1 MADKDKEIK
10 DRDWEREMREVDK
23 LLKKLPEADPTLG
36 RGVPTVPRAYA
47 APGGHAVAAP
57 AGPPSARARLTTW
70 LRVGL
75 GVLLGVGML
84 LWPYSHVCGAKLLLY
99 LIGVGTLS
107 VAGAW
112 GALSSWR
119 RRMGLAHV
127 LSLLVLLWGA
137 VLTVTAVLPRIG
149 DGRPQ
154 AIWFCPEPPA
164 QVTPNR

>member
-1 MADKDKEIK
+1 VADKEKE
-10 DRDWEREMREVDK
+10 RDWDREMREVDK

-36 RGVPTVPRAYA
+36 RGVPTVPRAYPA
-47 APGGHAVAAP
+47 QGGGHAAAAAA
-57 AGPPSARARLTTW
+57 AGPASARARLTTW
-70 LRVGL
+70 FRVGL

-84 LWPYSHVCGAKLLLY
+84 AWPYSYVCGAKLLLY
-99 LIGVGTLS
+99 LVGVGTLI

-127 LSLLVLLWGA
+127 VALLVLLWGT
-137 VLTVTAVLPRIG
+137 VLTVTVVLPRIG
-149 DGRPQ
+149 DAGAQ
-154 AIWFCPEPPA
+154 AIWFCPEPPV

>member
-1 MADKDKEIK
+1 VADKEK
-10 DRDWEREMREVDK
+10 DRDWDREMRAVDK
-23 LLKKLPEADPTLG
+23 LLAKLPEADPTLG
-36 RGVPTVPRAYA
+36 RGVPTVPRAYP
-47 APGGHAVAAP
+47 APGGHVAA
-57 AGPPSARARLTTW
+57 AGPVSARARLTTW
-70 LRVGL
+70 FRVGL

-84 LWPYSHVCGAKLLLY
+84 VWPYSHVCGAKLLFY

-137 VLTVTAVLPRIG
+137 VLTVTVVLPRIG
-149 DGRPQ
+149 DGGPQ
-154 AIWFCPEPPA
+154 AIWFCPEPPV
-164 QVTPNR
+164 QLTPNR